1 MFTFNQCSISAYI
14 STKNLSQKEKVYKLL
29 LWVFL
34 EKIFF
39 SVEGTANIGGDAHFV
54 LKLGGVDVIENTYED
69 LKNASE
75 TFMERQKPSIPYYQ
89 RDLEKDFLR

>member
-34 EKIFF
+34 EKMFF

-54 LKLGGVDVIENTYED
+54 LKLGGVDVMENNYED
-69 LKNASE
+69 LRNASIILFVSSLFQ
-75 TFMERQKPSIPYYQ
+75 TFLTDIVFVM
-89 RDLEKDFLR
+89 